1 MQQNNGS
8 MKVWMIFLCLVGLT
22 AVAQN
27 PCELDADVNDTSGT
41 YKSTKDYL
49 MYERNFG
56 GTATTIHFSTAVTD
70 GLPTLMVQL
79 ISKSKDFIKADCLDG
94 NSRLYLQLNN
104 GKIISMIHFN
114 QEKCGSSVRDE
125 KGNNVRILQGIFLF
139 VKDTFDDLEK
149 SGISLMRIKY
159 ATGTVDYIIKS
170 ELNSETDGKKY
181 NPETYFMKVLPCL
194 SL

>member
-1 MQQNNGS
+1 
-8 MKVWMIFLCLVGLT
+8 MKFWIFFVCLFGLG

-27 PCELDADVNDTSGT
+27 PCELDADVKDSTGT

-49 MYERNFG
+49 MYERSFG
-56 GTATTIHFSTAVTD
+56 GTVATIHFSTAITD
-70 GLPTLMVQL
+70 GMPTLMVQL
-79 ISKSKDFIKADCLDG
+79 ISKSQDFIKAECLDA

-104 GKIISMIHFN
+104 GKIISLIHVN
-114 QEKCGSSVRDE
+114 QEKCGSTVRDE
-125 KGNNVRILQGIFLF
+125 KGGNVRILQGIFLF

-170 ELNSETDGKKY
+170 ELSSETDGKKY